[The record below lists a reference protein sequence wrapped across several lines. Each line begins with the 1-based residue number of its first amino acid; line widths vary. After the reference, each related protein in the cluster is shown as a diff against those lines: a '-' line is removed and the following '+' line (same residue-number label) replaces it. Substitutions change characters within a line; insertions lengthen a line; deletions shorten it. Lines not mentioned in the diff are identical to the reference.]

1 MCPRERTGIFFGH
14 PKMSE
19 IRFDAEKL
27 IKPLNELTKVQIPNA
42 VVKSLNKAVFE
53 AQQRLRVVADQEFDK
68 PVPFTLASFKYDKP
82 QRDGE
87 TIRAR
92 VYIREDAPK
101 GNAPSRYLNPQIRG
115 GPSNIGRFQVR
126 MTNTISA
133 QPDGRMVQIRPRGS
147 YLVPVLRRSN
157 GVRINA
163 YGNMSPGQYTE
174 IVSALSSGRSSSDLD
189 SPTSLRT
196 SSDLGRKRKAWR
208 PYIFLDQDTLDTHDY
223 FSRRFRQYLRR
234 GEGAGI
240 YQVRPGNGRQPTR
253 FYKVFSLK
261 NRIPTHEAKFEFF
274 DEAATTV
281 SDVFVRE
288 MQKNILR

>member
-1 MCPRERTGIFFGH
+1 
-14 PKMSE
+14 MSE
-19 IRFDAEKL
+19 IRFNAEKL
-27 IKPLNELTKVQIPNA
+27 VKPLNELTRVQIPNA
-42 VVKSLNKAVFE
+42 AVKSLNKAVFE
-53 AQQRLRVVADQEFDK
+53 AQQRLRVVAKQEFDK

-82 QRDGE
+82 ERDGE

-101 GNAPSRYLNPQIRG
+101 GNAPSRYLDPQIRG
-115 GPSNIGRFQVR
+115 GPSNLGRFQVR

-133 QPDGRMVQIRPRGS
+133 QPDGRMVQVRPRGS
-147 YLVPVLRRSN
+147 YLVPVLRKLN
-157 GVRINA
+157 GVRINS

-189 SPTSLRT
+189 SPASLRT

-223 FSRRFRQYLRR
+223 FLSRFKKYSRR

-240 YQVRPGNGRQPTR
+240 YQVRPGDGSQPTR

-261 NRIPTHEAKFEFF
+261 NRIPPHRPKFEFF

>member
-1 MCPRERTGIFFGH
+1 
-14 PKMSE
+14 MSE
-19 IRFDAEKL
+19 IRFNAEKL
-27 IKPLNELTKVQIPNA
+27 VKPLNELTRVQIPNA
-42 VVKSLNKAVFE
+42 AVKSLNKAVFE
-53 AQQRLRVVADQEFDK
+53 AQQRLRVVAKQEFDK

-82 QRDGE
+82 ERDGE

-115 GPSNIGRFQVR
+115 GPSNLGRFQVR

-133 QPDGRMVQIRPRGS
+133 QPDGRMVQVRPRGS
-147 YLVPVLRRSN
+147 YLVPVLKRSN
-157 GVRINA
+157 GVRINR

-223 FSRRFRQYLRR
+223 FLNRFRQYSRR

-240 YQVRPGNGRQPTR
+240 YQVRPASGGQPTR

-261 NRIPTHEAKFEFF
+261 NHIPTHEPKFEFF

>member
-1 MCPRERTGIFFGH
+1 
-14 PKMSE
+14 MSE
-19 IRFDAEKL
+19 IRFDAQKL
-27 IKPLNELTKVQIPNA
+27 IKPLNELTRVQIPNA
-42 VVKSLNKAVFE
+42 AVKSLNKAVFE
-53 AQQRLRVVADQEFDK
+53 AQQRLRVVAKQEFDK

-82 QRDGE
+82 ERDGE

-115 GPSNIGRFQVR
+115 GPSNLGRFQVR

-133 QPDGRMVQIRPRGS
+133 QPDGRMVQVRPRGS

-157 GVRINA
+157 GVRINR

-223 FSRRFRQYLRR
+223 FLNRFRQYSRR

-240 YQVRPGNGRQPTR
+240 YQVRPASGGQPTR

-261 NRIPTHEAKFEFF
+261 NHIPTHEPKFEFF

>member
-1 MCPRERTGIFFGH
+1 
-14 PKMSE
+14 MSE
-19 IRFDAEKL
+19 IRFDAQKL
-27 IKPLNELTKVQIPNA
+27 IKPLNELTRVQIPNA
-42 VVKSLNKAVFE
+42 AVKSLNKAVFE
-53 AQQRLRVVADQEFDK
+53 AQQRLRVVAKQEFDK

-82 QRDGE
+82 ERDGE

-101 GNAPSRYLNPQIRG
+101 GNAPSRYLDPQIRG
-115 GPSNIGRFQVR
+115 GPSNLGRFQVR

-133 QPDGRMVQIRPRGS
+133 QPDGRMVQVRPRGS
-147 YLVPVLRRSN
+147 YLVPVLKRSN
-157 GVRINA
+157 GVRINR

-223 FSRRFRQYLRR
+223 FLNRFRQYSRR

-240 YQVRPGNGRQPTR
+240 YQVRPASGGQPTR

-261 NRIPTHEAKFEFF
+261 NRIPTHEPKFEFF